1 MHRNIRR
8 QQLLHARAHAM
19 RAAPTASEAA
29 LFELVR
35 AGRLGVVVRRQY
47 VVGEHI
53 VDLAI
58 PSVKLAVEVDGR
70 SHTGRQAADARR
82 DRKLARLGWRVL
94 RLGAEVVI
102 REPDVAVERV
112 RRAVDS

>member
-1 MHRNIRR
+1 MHRNTKR
-8 QQLLHARAHAM
+8 QQLLRARAHAM
-19 RAAPTASEAA
+19 RSAPTASEAA
-29 LFELVR
+29 LFELLR
-35 AGRLGVVVRRQY
+35 GGRLGAVVRRQY

-102 REPDVAVERV
+102 REPEVAVERV
-112 RRAVDS
+112 RRAVGC